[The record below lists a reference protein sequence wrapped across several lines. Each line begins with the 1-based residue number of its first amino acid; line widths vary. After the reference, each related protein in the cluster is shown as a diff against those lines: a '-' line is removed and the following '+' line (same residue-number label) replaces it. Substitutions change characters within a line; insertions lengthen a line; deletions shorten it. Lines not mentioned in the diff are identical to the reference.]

1 MHPCV
6 KLSWEGGAHLFLAF
20 YLVPAHWPWSV
31 VFSAR
36 WTHATLGYICGSERI
51 ILWLHENRHVLYNV
65 MSLVIPMG
73 YYLFLI
79 DFVQLNM
86 ENGKV
91 VLIPSWDVYVTRA
104 LVAARDIIFAVIP
117 FELRRDVYWES
128 VGTHIQAHP
137 TMALLQSTEQQAA
150 DLVDCLTRWNCTLWS
165 QGFVSSLAW

>member
-1 MHPCV
+1 
-6 KLSWEGGAHLFLAF
+6 
-20 YLVPAHWPWSV
+20 
-31 VFSAR
+31 
-36 WTHATLGYICGSERI
+36 
-51 ILWLHENRHVLYNV
+51 